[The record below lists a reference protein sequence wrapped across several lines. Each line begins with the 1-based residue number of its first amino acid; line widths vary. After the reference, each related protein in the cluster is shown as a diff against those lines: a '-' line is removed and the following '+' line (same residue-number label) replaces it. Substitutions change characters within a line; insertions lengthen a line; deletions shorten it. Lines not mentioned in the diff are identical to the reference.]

1 MIENKENADIE
12 TWDDIVI
19 NFNEI
24 FDYWIYEIDKN
35 ALSVPRILSIQET
48 FSACFS
54 ILRQKK
60 TERDYICFAQNMELL
75 RLFLLTKSSDHPVY
89 RRALKER
96 HYK

>member
-1 MIENKENADIE
+1 MIENKENADTE

-35 ALSVPRILSIQET
+35 ALSVSRILSIQET